1 MGLFGRKKSDASEPP
16 RVPFATMRYED
27 QQRERAKTDPVLA
40 ARLID
45 EERRWR
51 DW

>member
-1 MGLFGRKKSDASEPP
+1 MGLFGRKKPDPGEP
-16 RVPFATMRYED
+16 RKVPFEAMNYEN

-40 ARLID
+40 QQLID